1 MRAAAVRR
9 LGLRDRLRTPTLAA
23 ATRLAAHVTGAS
35 AAAVHIFD
43 QDTQH
48 RVAATG
54 APLAEHPAGD
64 SMCLLVVDRG
74 QRVVCQDAALDP
86 RFGYSTFVHGDRPVR
101 FYASV
106 PVRASG
112 GITVGTVCAF
122 DDQPRE
128 LGPDQ
133 VALLEDLACQVELQI
148 ELIEVAGALAEA
160 ASHDP
165 LTGALNRTMLD
176 DRLGQALARRARR
189 RTKVLVVMLDV
200 DDFKAANDAHGHDWG
215 DEVLRS
221 VVARLRSVTRAE
233 DSVARLGGDEFA
245 VVAELLEHDDPQP
258 LVDRIRDA
266 LASSGAASIP
276 SVSLGSEIAHPDDD
290 ARSALRRAD
299 QAMYADKRRGPR
311 GELTAEAGG

>member
-1 MRAAAVRR
+1 
-9 LGLRDRLRTPTLAA
+9 
-23 ATRLAAHVTGAS
+23 
-35 AAAVHIFD
+35 
-43 QDTQH
+43 
-48 RVAATG
+48 
-54 APLAEHPAGD
+54 
-64 SMCLLVVDRG
+64 
-74 QRVVCQDAALDP
+74 
-86 RFGYSTFVHGDRPVR
+86 
-101 FYASV
+101 
-106 PVRASG
+106 
-112 GITVGTVCAF
+112 VGTVCAF

-148 ELIEVAGALAEA
+148 ELIELAGALGEA

-165 LTGALNRTMLD
+165 LTGALNRTMFD

-189 RTKVLVVMLDV
+189 RTKVLVVVLDV
-200 DDFKAANDAHGHDWG
+200 DDFKVANDAQGHDWG

-221 VVARLRSVTRAE
+221 VVARLKAVIRAE

-258 LVDRIRDA
+258 LLDRMKEA

-276 SVSLGSEIAHPDDD
+276 GVSLGAEIAHSDDD

-299 QAMYADKRRGPR
+299 QAMYAAKRRGSA
-311 GELTAEAGG
+311 GEASSEAGR